1 MRTLVR
7 AVVVFVIVVLVLLV
21 AVPIQLISLLAE
33 NEPENEPANGSKPA
47 DDLESEPELI
57 SPARAAATSA
67 SAAVQARIRGE
78 ATNTR

>member
-7 AVVVFVIVVLVLLV
+7 VVVAFVMVVLVLLV
-21 AVPIQLISLLAE
+21 VLPILLISMLAD

-57 SPARAAATSA
+57 SPVRAAVPSA
-67 SAAVQARIRGE
+67 SLATQPPIRSE
-78 ATNTR
+78 AINTR